1 MQTWKLRE
9 EKRLLEIVDP
19 ELTAYPEGEVLRFIK
34 VALFCT
40 QGSAHHRPT
49 MRQVVEMLS
58 KEVHLNESALTEP
71 RIYRGHSSKQS
82 GGASTDESSSSQAEK
97 RKQPVNPFVN
107 SSHSH
112 YSQSSD
118 SVTQL
123 LPR

>member
-1 MQTWKLRE
+1 
-9 EKRLLEIVDP
+9 
-19 ELTAYPEGEVLRFIK
+19 
-34 VALFCT
+34 
-40 QGSAHHRPT
+40 

-97 RKQPVNPFVN
+97 RKQPVTPFVN
-107 SSHSH
+107 SNHS
-112 YSQSSD
+112 YNSQSSD
-118 SVTQL
+118 SVTQV